1 MQQSTAAAEQA
12 DLQKRIGEL
21 EQQIRQNQEAAVTVR
36 QPRTGAQL
44 SPRQLDRSEVQI
56 PPGTDPRLQLTEWM
70 TAPQNPWFSAA
81 MVNRLWKHFLGTGLV
96 EPVDDLRATNPP
108 SNPALWQYLNQQ
120 FVQSDFDLKHVMRL
134 ILNSRTYQLSAST
147 LPENQHDQRFYSH
160 ALARR
165 LPAEVLLDAIG
176 AATNQPELFAGYP
189 LGIRAIQVPDPGLDS
204 YFLTLFG
211 RSERVTACACERS
224 GDVTLPQ
231 LLHLQ
236 NSDSL
241 MARIQAPD
249 GRLQHLLSSGVSD
262 QQLITELFQ
271 ATLSRLPTEPEL
283 VSVQAQL
290 SAAAIEERPSVF
302 QDLFWAL
309 LNSREFAFQH

>member
-1 MQQSTAAAEQA
+1 
-12 DLQKRIGEL
+12 
-21 EQQIRQNQEAAVTVR
+21 
-36 QPRTGAQL
+36 
-44 SPRQLDRSEVQI
+44 
-56 PPGTDPRLQLTEWM
+56 M
-70 TAPQNPWFSAA
+70 TNPANPNFSGA

-108 SNPALWQYLNQQ
+108 SNAPLWNYLNEQ
-120 FVQSDFDLKHVMRL
+120 FVQSDFDLRHLMRL
-134 ILNSRTYQLSAST
+134 ILNSQAYQRSAST
-147 LPENQHDQRFYSH
+147 LPQNQHDTRFYSH

-176 AATNQPELFAGYP
+176 AATGEPEQFAGYP
-189 LGIRAIQVPDPGLDS
+189 LGIRAIQVPDPGIDS

-211 RSERVTACACERS
+211 RSERVTACACERT

-236 NSDSL
+236 NSDGL
-241 MARIQAPD
+241 TTRIRSAD
-249 GRLQHLLSSGVSD
+249 GRLQRLLSSGMPD
-262 QQLITELFQ
+262 QQIIDQLFQ
-271 ATLSRLPTEPEL
+271 ATLTRQPTSDERTA
-283 VSVQAQL
+283 VQAQL
-290 SAAAIEERPSVF
+290 SNLSEADRVDVF